1 MIKMSEAM
9 AIALHSMIYIANR
22 ENELCTVKDI
32 AKKFSISENHLSK
45 VLQRLVKCGF
55 LTSIKGP
62 KGGFSIVSGVKNT
75 TFMEIY
81 NLIEGKP
88 QKHNCLFNASQKD
101 CQKCI
106 MSNLIDKM
114 TNEFIEYME
123 NNKISDFVI

>member
-32 AKKFSISENHLSK
+32 AENFGISENHLSK
-45 VLQRLVKCGF
+45 VLQRLVKCGL
-55 LTSIKGP
+55 LTSVKGP
-62 KGGFSIVSGVKNT
+62 KGGFSILSGAKNT

-81 NLIEGKP
+81 QLIEGKP
-88 QKHNCLFNASQKD
+88 QQHNCLFNASKND

-106 MSNLIDKM
+106 MSNLVDKL
-114 TNEFIEYME
+114 TSEFVDYME
-123 NNKISDFVI
+123 NNKISDFKL